1 MNIEYNSILE
11 NSNIINKNTDDIN
24 NTNIIEVS
32 NIYPNKLNRI
42 NLRAN
47 QRSLISYLRSEAY
60 SICRTEISYDY
71 IRSVFNKFKK
81 GFVYYQG
88 NKPVAFCIWKVT
100 DHPSIVD
107 LKLSYR
113 SLYIYL
119 ICGIKADYK
128 FVPRIL
134 DDVVNYC
141 RKNNIK
147 YISLEPVND
156 KVKEY
161 YIKCGFKKNSDI
173 GGNNILTLDVEQ
185 SRTLISDNTKRRKYN
200 TRRHKRIN
208 IYARTKS
215 H

>member
-1 MNIEYNSILE
+1 MNIEPNSIVNNLDIE
-11 NSNIINKNTDDIN
+11 NINTNNKNIV
-24 NTNIIEVS
+24 EVS
-32 NIYPNKLNRI
+32 NIYPNNLNRR

-47 QRSLISYLRSEAY
+47 QRPLISYLRSKAY

-81 GFVYYQG
+81 GFVYYQE
-88 NKPVAFCIWKVT
+88 NKPVAFCIWKVSE
-100 DHPSIVD
+100 HISIVD

-113 SLYIYL
+113 TLYIYL
-119 ICGIKADYK
+119 ICGIKADYQ

-134 DDVVNYC
+134 DDVVEYC

-147 YISLEPVND
+147 YISLEPINN

-161 YIKCGFKKNSDI
+161 YLKCGFKETPDMRK
-173 GGNNILTLDVEQ
+173 NNILTLDVDQ
-185 SRTLISDNTKRRKYN
+185 SRTLFLNKSKLRKYN

-208 IYARTKS
+208 KYAMTKS
-215 H
+215 N

>member
-1 MNIEYNSILE
+1 MNIEYDSIVNNLDIE
-11 NSNIINKNTDDIN
+11 NINTNNKNIV
-24 NTNIIEVS
+24 EVS
-32 NIYPNKLNRI
+32 NIYPNNLNRI

-47 QRSLISYLRSEAY
+47 QRPLISYLRSEAY
-60 SICRTEISYDY
+60 SICRTEISNDY

-88 NKPVAFCIWKVT
+88 NKPVAFCIWKVSE
-100 DHPSIVD
+100 HISIVD

-119 ICGIKADYK
+119 ICGMKADYK

-134 DDVVNYC
+134 DDVINYC
-141 RKNNIK
+141 RKNNIQT
-147 YISLEPVND
+147 ISLEPVND

-161 YIKCGFKKNSDI
+161 YIKCGFKETPDI
-173 GGNNILTLDVEQ
+173 RKNNILTLDVEQ
-185 SRTLISDNTKRRKYN
+185 SRMFISDNTKMRKYN

-208 IYARTKS
+208 NYAKTKS
-215 H
+215 K